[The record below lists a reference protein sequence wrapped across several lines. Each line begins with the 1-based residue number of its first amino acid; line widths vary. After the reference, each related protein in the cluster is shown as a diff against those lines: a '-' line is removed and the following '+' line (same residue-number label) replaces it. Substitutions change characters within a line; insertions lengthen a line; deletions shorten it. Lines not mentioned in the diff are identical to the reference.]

1 LENALIRQEKTGR
14 ANTHESAFALWV
26 LLLCFGV
33 GLDDC
38 EDTIGLGVAL
48 EDSLGAFVAA
58 RDDDDI
64 PLSNTLLGFCKVEVG
79 SEGGALGRNN
89 VF

>member
-1 LENALIRQEKTGR
+1 LEDALIRQEQTGR
-14 ANTHESAFALWV
+14 ADTHESALTLRI

-33 GLDDC
+33 GLDDG
-38 EDTIGLGVAL
+38 EDTISLGVAL
-48 EDSLGAFVAA
+48 EDGLGAFVAT

-89 VF
+89 VL